1 MKKPIVLGAALAL
14 SLGGLAVAAA
24 QGQGGSDRGGDG
36 PWGAF
41 MERFSAQDREAF
53 IDARIAA
60 VHAGLKLSPEQEKL
74 WPPVEEAVRGLVA
87 QRRAERQGWRDRL
100 SPGSVLND
108 APGMLRAM
116 ADAQAARAEATRK
129 LADAL
134 GPLYASLDEAQ
145 RRRLLVLAR
154 PLGRL
159 ARHGG
164 MGPMGHHHMG
174 HMGHRHMGRHDMGHD
189 RMDHDRMGE
198 FGPGGMP
205 GR

>member
-1 MKKPIVLGAALAL
+1 MRKPIVLGTALAL
-14 SLGGLAVAAA
+14 SLGGLAAAAA
-24 QGQGGSDRGGDG
+24 QGPGGSDRPGGHG

-41 MERFSAQDREAF
+41 MDPFSAQDREAF

-87 QRRAERQGWRDRL
+87 QRRAARQAWRERL
-100 SPGSVLND
+100 NPSAVLND

-116 ADAQAARAEATRK
+116 ADVQAARAEGTRK

-134 GPLYASLDEAQ
+134 GPLYATLDEAQ

-154 PLGRL
+154 PKGRF

-164 MGPMGHHHMG
+164 MGHGDD
-174 HMGHRHMGRHDMGHD
+174 GRGM
-189 RMDHDRMGE
+189 
-198 FGPGGMP
+198 GGMGGMH